1 MKTAATVKE
10 VIARVFCFLASR
22 KPSGMKNN
30 SKFIIVAKRKPVPM
44 FHAKTS
50 DVKDVKTPSVAS
62 GFYKWISGENSYIL
76 YSSHVKQKY
85 FKPFSGLV
93 LMIVVLLFIFCHG
106 PWV

>member
-1 MKTAATVKE
+1 MQTAATVKE

-22 KPSGMKNN
+22 KPSGMKHN
-30 SKFIIVAKRKPVPM
+30 SKFIIGAKRKPVPM
-44 FHAKTS
+44 FHAKRLMLRMLKHPVLHQISTS
-50 DVKDVKTPSVAS
+50 GSQEKTHI
-62 GFYKWISGENSYIL
+62 F
-76 YSSHVKQKY
+76 Y